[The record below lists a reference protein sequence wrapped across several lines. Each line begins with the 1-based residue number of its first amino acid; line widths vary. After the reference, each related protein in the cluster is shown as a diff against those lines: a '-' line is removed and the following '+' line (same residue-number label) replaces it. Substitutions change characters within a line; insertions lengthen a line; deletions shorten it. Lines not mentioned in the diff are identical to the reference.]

1 MKTIGVIGGMSW
13 ESSAE
18 YYKLINRH
26 TKARLGGHHNARSL
40 MVTVDFA
47 PIEALQ
53 RTGDWPALGEQLA
66 DAARQLERGGA
77 ELVILAT
84 NTMHRVCEAIEQ
96 AIDVPFLHIADP
108 TGDALRAAGI
118 ERVGLLGT
126 RYTMEQTFYTG
137 RLRERHGLETRV
149 PDEAERADVHRI
161 IYDELCHG
169 AIRDDSRRVY
179 QRVISDL
186 AARGAQAVILGCTEI
201 TLLIKPEHA
210 ALPVFDTTALHAQ
223 AAVDWAIEADR
234 QGAAAG

>member
-18 YYKLINRH
+18 YYKLLNRYA
-26 TKARLGGHHNARSL
+26 KARLGGHHNARSL
-40 MVTVDFA
+40 LLTVDFA
-47 PIEALQ
+47 DVEALQ
-53 RTGDWPALGEQLA
+53 RAGAWDALGEQMA
-66 DAARQLERGGA
+66 DAARRLERGGA
-77 ELVILAT
+77 DVVMLAT
-84 NTMHRVCEAIEQ
+84 NTMHRVYEAIEQ

-108 TGDALRAAGI
+108 TGQALRAAGV

-137 RLRERHGLETRV
+137 RLRERHDLETLV

-169 AIRDDSRRVY
+169 NVRDESRAVY
-179 QRVISDL
+179 QRVIEGL

-201 TLLIKPEHA
+201 TLLIKPEDS

-223 AAVDWAIEADR
+223 AAVEWAIDSE
-234 QGAAAG
+234 